1 MWEGFPLHPESA
13 STVSGQVDAVFL
25 WMTGVSLF
33 FTALIFV
40 LVLGFAIRYRRRSPG
55 ERPAAIH
62 GHTGLEVVWTAVPL
76 VITMVTFVWGTRVY
90 FNMVR
95 PPKEVM
101 DVYVVGKQWM
111 WKFQHPDGRRE
122 INELHVP
129 VGRAVRL
136 TMASEDVIH
145 SFFVPA
151 FRIKMDVVPGTY
163 RTTWF
168 QATKAGVYHLFC
180 AEYCGTKHSG
190 MIGRV
195 VALDAEDY
203 EAWLGGGG
211 EESLAESGAK
221 AFDRL
226 GCVTCHRPAAGR
238 PGSGAPD
245 GGRAAVAGGTA
256 VPGRGPRLEGVFG
269 SRVRLRDG
277 RTVVADETYLR
288 RSILE
293 PNDQL
298 VAGYDPLMPT
308 FKGQITEETVLQLVA
323 YIKSLSDTPP
333 PAGRPAAP
341 APPPPARRTKEP
353 QR

>member
-1 MWEGFPLHPESA
+1 MWEGFPLFPESA

-40 LVLGFAIRYRRRSPG
+40 LVLGLAIRYRRRGPG
-55 ERPAAIH
+55 DRPAAIE
-62 GHTGLEVVWTAVPL
+62 GHTGLEVVWTVVPL
-76 VITMVTFVWGTRVY
+76 VIMMVTFVWGTRVY

-95 PPKEVM
+95 PPKDVI
-101 DVYVVGKQWM
+101 DVYVVAKQWM

-168 QATKAGVYHLFC
+168 QATRPGVYHLFC

-195 VALDAEDY
+195 VALDPEGFAT
-203 EAWLGGGG
+203 WLGGGG
-211 EESLAESGAK
+211 GESLAESGAR

-226 GCVTCHRPAAGR
+226 GCGTCHRPAAGR
-238 PGSGAPD
+238 TAAGAAPGGRAPGTD
-245 GGRAAVAGGTA
+245 RAAVAT
-256 VPGRGPRLEGVFG
+256 RGPRLEGVFG
-269 SRVRLRDG
+269 RPVRLRDG
-277 RTVVADETYLR
+277 RTVIADEAYVRTA
-288 RSILE
+288 ILD
-293 PNDQL
+293 PNDQM

-323 YIKSLSDTPP
+323 YIKSLAEE
-333 PAGRPAAP
+333 PAAAAPEPKAAAP
-341 APPPPARRTKEP
+341 AAKKEP
-353 QR
+353 RR